1 MNLTAGIRHN
11 RQIYV
16 AYEFDPDNGDMYVTL
31 ELINNEGTLMV
42 ATGQVVWGEGE

>member
-11 RQIYV
+11 SRIYV
-16 AYEFDPDNGDMYVTL
+16 AYEFDPDSEDFLVTV
-31 ELINNEGTLMV
+31 ELKDNEGNLIV